1 MLPSTSYNKK
11 AYTALLNNVLKQLK
25 GYIKMADRNAP
36 GALQVIKE
44 PEYEAMVI
52 GAHPDDD
59 DFGAGGTSALW
70 AKQGKK
76 IVWVIMTDG
85 TEGSEVPALVDTEL
99 MLEREQEQ
107 RMACET
113 LGVQTVEFLRFPDGH
128 LTNNEA
134 ARKAIVRLIRKY
146 RPRVVFTHDPTQ
158 HIYAPDPYEKPDD
171 TAYLNH
177 PDHRATGNIVLDA
190 IFPAVGNPRSYREL
204 LAEGFPPYQVHEL
217 YLFFTGEDNTYIDIS
232 ETIELKAKGLECHV
246 SQFGPEANI
255 LEMIRNWG
263 AETAKEAK
271 EKKGVEMEYAEAFR
285 RIKLYVP
292 KKEEPESKNE
302 AEMEL

>member
-1 MLPSTSYNKK
+1 
-11 AYTALLNNVLKQLK
+11 
-25 GYIKMADRNAP
+25 MADRNAP
-36 GALQVIKE
+36 GALEVIKT
-44 PEYEAMVI
+44 PDYEAMVI

-76 IVWVIMTDG
+76 IVWVVMTDG
-85 TEGSEVPALVDTEL
+85 TEGSEVPSFIDTEL
-99 MLEREQEQ
+99 MLTREQEQ

-113 LGVQTVEFLRFPDGH
+113 LGVQAVEFLRFPDGH
-128 LTNNEA
+128 LTNSEA

-158 HIYAPDPYEKPDD
+158 QFYAPDPYEKPDE

-204 LAEGFPPYQVHEL
+204 LSEGFPPYQVHEL
-217 YLFFTGEDNTYIDIS
+217 YLFFSGEINTFIDIG
-232 ETIELKAKGLECHV
+232 ETLELKAKGLQCHV
-246 SQFGPEANI
+246 TQFGAEANI
-255 LEMIRNWG
+255 LEMIRRWG
-263 AETAKEAK
+263 TETAKEAK
-271 EKKGVEMEYAEAFR
+271 EKKGLEMEHAEAFR

-292 KKEEPESKNE
+292 KEDGESDKEV
-302 AEMEL
+302 EMES

>member
-1 MLPSTSYNKK
+1 
-11 AYTALLNNVLKQLK
+11 
-25 GYIKMADRNAP
+25 MADRNAP
-36 GALQVIKE
+36 GALQVIKT
-44 PEYEAMVI
+44 PLYEAMVI

-76 IVWVIMTDG
+76 IVWVVMTDG
-85 TEGSEVPALVDTEL
+85 TEGSEIPAFIDTEL
-99 MLEREQEQ
+99 MLTREQEQ

-113 LGVQTVEFLRFPDGH
+113 LGVQAVEFLRFPDGH
-128 LTNNEA
+128 LRNSEA

-158 HIYAPDPYEKPDD
+158 QLYAPDPYEKPDE

-204 LAEGFPPYQVHEL
+204 LSEGFPPYQVHEL

-232 ETIELKAKGLECHV
+232 ETIELKARGLQCHV
-246 SQFGPEANI
+246 TQFGPEENL
-255 LEMIRNWG
+255 LEMIRRWG
-263 AETAKEAK
+263 TETAKEAK
-271 EKKGVEMEYAEAFR
+271 EKKGFEMEYAEAFR

-292 KKEEPESKNE
+292 KEETESNE
-302 AEMEL
+302 ETKQES